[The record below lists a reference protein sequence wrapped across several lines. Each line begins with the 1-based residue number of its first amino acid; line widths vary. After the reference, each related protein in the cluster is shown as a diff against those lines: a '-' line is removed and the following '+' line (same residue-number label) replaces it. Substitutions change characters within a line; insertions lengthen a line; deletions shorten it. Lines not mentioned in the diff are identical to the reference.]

1 MAVHKILGMSVTLNI
16 KKLLNKSEEYK
27 WIKNNLK

>member
-27 WIKNNLK
+27 WIKNSLK